1 MDENAIGAQIV
12 DCALKIHR
20 ALGPGLLESVYHKV
34 LAYEL
39 RKRNLQVDTEVEQP
53 VFYEG
58 IQFEFG
64 FRMDLV
70 VENIVIVEIKS
81 VETVHPVHHKQLLTY
96 LKLSKMKLGFL
107 INFNE
112 ELIKDGIH
120 RVVNGL

>member
-1 MDENAIGAQIV
+1 MDENAIGTQIV

-20 ALGPGLLESVYHKV
+20 ALGPGLLESVYQNV

-39 RKRNLQVDTEVEQP
+39 RQRKFHVDTEVEQP

-64 FRMDLV
+64 FRLDLL
-70 VENIVIVEIKS
+70 VENIVIIEVKS
-81 VETVHPVHHKQLLTY
+81 VEEVHPVHLKQLLTY
-96 LKLSKMKLGFL
+96 LKLSKKKLGYL

-112 ELIKDGIH
+112 PIIKEGIT